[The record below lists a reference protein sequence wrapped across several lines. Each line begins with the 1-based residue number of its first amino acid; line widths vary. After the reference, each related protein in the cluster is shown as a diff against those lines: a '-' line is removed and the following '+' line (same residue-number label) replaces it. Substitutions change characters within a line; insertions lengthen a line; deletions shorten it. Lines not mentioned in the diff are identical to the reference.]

1 MASAHQR
8 KITNNGAVMHI
19 FIDESGNSGLSL
31 FDESQPF
38 FYSLAISCS
47 NDFEKKS
54 KKSMDQLRKQLGCT
68 ELHAN
73 RLGLTRINDISGQL
87 LRILKD
93 NGIKFFFVK
102 IEKPYVALVRMFDCL
117 FDPFDNKAVPWSAYN
132 IEALRCMLLIKFSQ
146 MIDKEVLEKFWNSCL
161 MEKKRDNAERAFMEV
176 CNTLKGRLDEIVDWR
191 SKKIISDALDWALEY
206 NSEIVFSLDDNLDR
220 TMGAANFIA
229 ITSLIPG
236 TCDFALKK
244 KLRIE
249 KIIHDEQNQFR
260 KSFEFYHDNCKN
272 SKEFSFPEYFGTG
285 KFNFLPISNCKF
297 DMQPSHQSNGL
308 QIVDVCLYLLKK
320 ELESVTFKGTIKKL
334 VNYIKKKGKSYYYTY
349 SQMEDRAIFA
359 CNKLLMTPLT
369 EGAILEGIKIVRE
382 GEELRQKKNGRI
394 QRANAHKK

>member
-1 MASAHQR
+1 
-8 KITNNGAVMHI
+8 MHI

-38 FYSLAISCS
+38 FYSLAICCS

-73 RLGLTRINDISGQL
+73 KLGLTRINDISGQL

-102 IEKPYVALVRMFDCL
+102 IEKTYVALVRMFDCL
-117 FDPFDNKAVPWSAYN
+117 FDPSDNKAVPWSAYN
-132 IEALRCMLLIKFSQ
+132 IEVLRCMLLIKFSQ
-146 MIDKEVLEKFWNSCL
+146 MIDKDVLEKFWDSCL
-161 MEKKRDNAERAFMEV
+161 MEKKKANAGCAFMEV
-176 CNTLKGRLDEIVDWR
+176 CNTLKERLNEIVDLR
-191 SKKIISDALDWALEY
+191 SKEIISDALDWALEY
-206 NSEIVFSLDDNLDR
+206 NSEIVFSFDDNLDR

-244 KLRIE
+244 KTSIE
-249 KIIHDEQNQFR
+249 KIIHDEQNQFK
-260 KSFEFYHDNCKN
+260 KSFEFYHNNCKK
-272 SKEFSFPEYFGTG
+272 SKEFSFPEYFGHG
-285 KFNFLPISNCKF
+285 NFNFTPIASCNF

-320 ELESVTFKGTIKKL
+320 EFESVTFKGTLKKL
-334 VNYIKKKGKSYYYTY
+334 VNYIKKKGKSYHYTY

-359 CNKLLMTPLT
+359 CNKLLKTPLT
-369 EGAILEGIKIVRE
+369 EDAILEGIEIVRV
-382 GEELRQKKNGRI
+382 GEELRQKKMAEFKEQMRTKN
-394 QRANAHKK
+394 NS